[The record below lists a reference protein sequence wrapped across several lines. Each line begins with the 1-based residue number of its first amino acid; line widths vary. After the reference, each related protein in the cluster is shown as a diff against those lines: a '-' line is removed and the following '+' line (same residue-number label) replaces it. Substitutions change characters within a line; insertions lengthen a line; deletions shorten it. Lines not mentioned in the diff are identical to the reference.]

1 MKCRFCGKK
10 LDEGS
15 VFCGYCGKQQPKV
28 KNCVKC
34 GQEIGLDDAF
44 CGFCGA
50 SQNAEVMIYEQDE
63 SHNTKQD
70 ETPYSNP
77 FALNNKGDDITIIH
91 KEQSGTKKWL
101 KYFAI
106 GFTCYLVLSF
116 IIGMCSNNDVSKFSG
131 RYSLDDAKNR
141 NWHYIINVTKDGRC
155 VGGLDGDKFLGYVNP
170 ISDNAFELSNAI
182 YDSWYLFN
190 YREGRHVGSRECFLH
205 EIVFDIKNNRVYFNR
220 NDYLNRD
227 ISNPD
232 YSILSH

>member
-1 MKCRFCGKK
+1 MKCSKCNSEVKDGMKFCPKCATEMPQIHFCSQCGAELK
-10 LDEGS
+10 EGMK
-15 VFCGYCGKQQPKV
+15 FCP
-28 KNCVKC
+28 KC
-34 GQEIGLDDAF
+34 G
-44 CGFCGA
+44 C
-50 SQNAEVMIYEQDE
+50 SIYGNSAHVDN
-63 SHNTKQD
+63 SA
-70 ETPYSNP
+70 YV
-77 FALNNKGDDITIIH
+77 FNNGNDITIIH

-116 IIGMCSNNDVSKFSG
+116 VIGMCSNNDVSKFSG

-155 VGGLDGDKFLGYVNP
+155 VGGLDGDKFLGNVNP

-182 YDSWYLFN
+182 YDSWYLLN
-190 YREGRHVGSRECFLH
+190 YREGKHVGSRECHLNK
-205 EIVFDIKNNRVYFNR
+205 IVFDIKNNRVYFDR

-227 ISNPD
+227 ISNPE